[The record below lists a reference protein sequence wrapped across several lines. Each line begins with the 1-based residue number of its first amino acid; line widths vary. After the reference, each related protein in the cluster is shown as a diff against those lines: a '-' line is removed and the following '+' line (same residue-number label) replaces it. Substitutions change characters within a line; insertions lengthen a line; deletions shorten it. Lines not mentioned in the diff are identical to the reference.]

1 MTDNSQNQDFGSR
14 LTKLMQ
20 DKKLERTELS
30 NLTGINYEMIRRYM
44 VGLAQPRPDKMQK
57 LAEALGVSMAFL
69 SYGKEQMIFEAV
81 RKIRNVPVLS
91 WVRAGLF
98 HETGELQYD
107 ETEPVYDEDY
117 PEGIYWLTVKGDSME
132 PRFHEGDLILIDPN
146 RTAKAGDYVIAIRL
160 DAEGSYENAMTFK
173 KYRQGFDEKIGRD
186 YSQLV
191 PLNEDYAVID
201 SRHTPFEVRGVVL
214 ERKEKFV

>member
-1 MTDNSQNQDFGSR
+1 MFKSISETRVENVMFLLEKHGMTKAQFAEKISTNNSQVSQYFSGKKIIGDSVAERIEQCFSLPRYWLDKDRSGSVIA
-14 LTKLMQ
+14 K
-20 DKKLERTELS
+20 
-30 NLTGINYEMIRRYM
+30 
-44 VGLAQPRPDKMQK
+44 V
-57 LAEALGVSMAFL
+57 
-69 SYGKEQMIFEAV
+69 V
-81 RKIRNVPVLS
+81 RHAPILS

-98 HETGELQYD
+98 YDTGELQYD

-132 PRFHEGDLILIDPN
+132 PRFHEGDLILVDPS

-160 DAEGSYENAMTFK
+160 DADGSYENALTFK
-173 KYRQGFDEKIGRD
+173 KYREGFDEKMGRD

>member
-1 MTDNSQNQDFGSR
+1 MFKSISEVRVENVNRLLESHDMTKAQFAEKIETNGSQVSQYFSGKKIIGDSVAARIEQCFNLPRYWLDKDRIGNS
-14 LTKLMQ
+14 
-20 DKKLERTELS
+20 
-30 NLTGINYEMIRRYM
+30 M
-44 VGLAQPRPDKMQK
+44 VK
-57 LAEALGVSMAFL
+57 
-69 SYGKEQMIFEAV
+69 AV
-81 RKIRNVPVLS
+81 RHAPVLT

-132 PRFHEGDLILIDPN
+132 PRFHKGDLILIDPN

-160 DAEGSYENAMTFK
+160 DVDGSYENAMTFK
-173 KYRQGFDEKIGRD
+173 KYRQGFDEKMGRD

>member
-1 MTDNSQNQDFGSR
+1 MFKSISETRVENVMLLLEKHGMTKAQFAEKISTNNSQVSQYFSGKKIIGDSVAERIEQYFSLPRYWLDKDRSGSVIA
-14 LTKLMQ
+14 K
-20 DKKLERTELS
+20 
-30 NLTGINYEMIRRYM
+30 
-44 VGLAQPRPDKMQK
+44 V
-57 LAEALGVSMAFL
+57 
-69 SYGKEQMIFEAV
+69 V
-81 RKIRNVPVLS
+81 RHAPILS

-98 HETGELQYD
+98 YDTGELQYD

-132 PRFHEGDLILIDPN
+132 PRFHEGDLILVDPS

-160 DAEGSYENAMTFK
+160 DADGSYENALTFK
-173 KYRQGFDEKIGRD
+173 KYREGFDEKMGRD

>member
-1 MTDNSQNQDFGSR
+1 MFKSISEIRVENVMLLLEKHGMTKAQFAEKISTNNSQVSQYFSGKKIIGDSVAERIEQYFSLPRYWLDKDRSGSVIA
-14 LTKLMQ
+14 K
-20 DKKLERTELS
+20 
-30 NLTGINYEMIRRYM
+30 
-44 VGLAQPRPDKMQK
+44 V
-57 LAEALGVSMAFL
+57 
-69 SYGKEQMIFEAV
+69 V
-81 RKIRNVPVLS
+81 RHAPILS

-98 HETGELQYD
+98 YDTGELQYD

-132 PRFHEGDLILIDPN
+132 PRFHEGDLILVDPS

-160 DAEGSYENAMTFK
+160 DADGSYENALTFK
-173 KYRQGFDEKIGRD
+173 KYREGFDEKMGRD